1 MTNPAAFGRQYVAEL
16 QAVLDGLDYDAIARI
31 VARLVRAYDEGRR
44 VYTIGNGG
52 SAATAAHL
60 VCDLGKNT
68 GSPTSPG
75 LRVACLADNIPTLTA
90 LSNDHG
96 YATLFIRQLTT
107 ILDPDDVVIAISAS
121 GKSPNIVDAIE
132 AAKSRGATVIG
143 LLGFDGGPARA
154 LCDDSLVIAS
164 FNYGQV
170 EDAHLVVG
178 HVLSQYL
185 RQQFESRART

>member
-1 MTNPAAFGRQYVAEL
+1 MTNPAAFGRQYVSEL
-16 QAVLDGLDYDAIARI
+16 QSVLDGLDYDAIARI
-31 VARLVRAYDEGRR
+31 VARLVRAYDERRR

-68 GSPTSPG
+68 GGPTSPG
-75 LRVACLADNIPTLTA
+75 LRVVCLADNIPTLTA

-96 YATLFIRQLTT
+96 YGTLFIRQLTT

-132 AAKSRGATVIG
+132 
-143 LLGFDGGPARA
+143 
-154 LCDDSLVIAS
+154 
-164 FNYGQV
+164 
-170 EDAHLVVG
+170 
-178 HVLSQYL
+178 
-185 RQQFESRART
+185 